1 MLYEAI
7 IIFRGGDGSMV
18 NNGNLMSEQD
28 SNKEGKSTS
37 LTESAPAQPA
47 PGKEEALG
55 FKELYEQSLQNV
67 QLGAV
72 VTGKVVQINADT
84 VMVDVGWKTEG
95 YIPAKEL
102 RDDEGNISL
111 AVGDEIEILV
121 DRRDGDGNLVLS
133 RDKAAKI
140 KVWDDVKV
148 ACEQNTAI
156 KGIVLERVKGGL
168 SVDIGIPAFLPGSQV
183 DIRPV
188 RDLDRFVGQTLVFN
202 VLKYDRKR
210 NNVVL
215 SRRSILEYERES
227 EKRETLERLEEGKIV
242 EGTIKN
248 ITDYGIFIDLG
259 GIDGL
264 LHVTD
269 ISWGR
274 ITRPADNFSK
284 GDRIQV
290 KVLSFDREKERVALG
305 LRQLINNPWET
316 IAERYPV
323 GTIITGRVVNV
334 TDYGVFVELEQGVEG
349 LIHISEMFWTRE
361 IKHPSKVLN
370 VSDQIHVMI
379 LEVNPGA
386 KRISL
391 GLKQTTQNPWET
403 LKEKYP
409 EGTVVKGVIRNIT
422 NFGIF
427 VGIEDG
433 IDGLIHMSDIS
444 WRHRVKHPSEHFKK
458 GQEIEAMV
466 LNIDVENEKFS
477 LGIKQ
482 IEKNPW
488 ESLDQKYQP
497 GTVVTGKVT
506 NLTDFGIF
514 IELEEG
520 IEGLVHISELSQKR
534 VKLSSDLFAVGDMVS
549 AVIKNIDLKNRKIRL
564 SIKELEAPSA
574 EEGPS
579 VNSYLNNREN
589 VGSNLGK
596 ALADVKI
603 VDVKGS

>member
-1 MLYEAI
+1 
-7 IIFRGGDGSMV
+7 MV
-18 NNGNLMSEQD
+18 NDDNKILEQESEKGGKAELSMD
-28 SNKEGKSTS
+28 STVD
-37 LTESAPAQPA
+37 LRAQ
-47 PGKEEALG
+47 GKEEDIG

-95 YIPAKEL
+95 YIPAKEI
-102 RDDEGNISL
+102 RDEEGNITV

-133 RDKAAKI
+133 RDKAARIKI
-140 KVWDDVKV
+140 WDDVKI
-148 ACEQNTAI
+148 ACEQNTPI
-156 KGIVLERVKGGL
+156 KGTVLSRVKGGL

-183 DIRPV
+183 DIRPI
-188 RDLDRFVGQTLVFN
+188 RDLDKFVGQTMMFN

-215 SRRSILEYERES
+215 SRKTILEIEREA
-227 EKRETLERLEEGKIV
+227 EKVETLERLEEGKII
-242 EGTIKN
+242 EGIIKN

-274 ITRPADNFSK
+274 ITRPADNFFK
-284 GDRIQV
+284 GEKIRV
-290 KVLSFDREKERVALG
+290 KVLSFDRTKERVALG
-305 LRQLINNPWET
+305 LRQLMENPWET
-316 IAERYPV
+316 IEARCPV
-323 GTIITGRVVNV
+323 GEIVTGNVVNI
-334 TDYGVFVELEQGVEG
+334 TDYGVFVELEAGVEG
-349 LIHISEMFWTRE
+349 LIHVSEMFWTRE
-361 IKHPSKVLN
+361 MKHPSKVLN
-370 VSDQIHVMI
+370 LGDQVNVMV
-379 LEVNPGA
+379 LEVNA
-386 KRISL
+386 TSKRISL
-391 GLKQTTQNPWET
+391 GLKQTTLNPWEA
-403 LKEKYP
+403 LKNKYP
-409 EGTVVKGVIRNIT
+409 EGTIIKGVIRNIT

-427 VGIEDG
+427 VGVEDG

-444 WRHRVKHPSEHFKK
+444 WKHRVKHPSELFKK

-466 LNIDVENEKFS
+466 LNIDVASEKFS

-488 ESLDQKYQP
+488 DELDQTYRI
-497 GTVVTGKVT
+497 GTVVSGKVT

-534 VKLSSDLFAVGDMVS
+534 VKASSDLFSVGDSVS
-549 AVIKNIDLKNRKIRL
+549 AVVKNVDLKNRKIRL
-564 SIKELEAPSA
+564 SIKELEAPTPQEA
-574 EEGPS
+574 P
-579 VNSYLNNREN
+579 VAASYLNNREN
-589 VGSNLGK
+589 VGSSLGR
-596 ALADVKI
+596 ALADARIEIK
-603 VDVKGS
+603 S

>member
-1 MLYEAI
+1 
-7 IIFRGGDGSMV
+7 MV

-215 SRRSILEYERES
+215 SRRSILEHERES

-323 GTIITGRVVNV
+323 GSIITGRVVNV

-534 VKLSSDLFAVGDMVS
+534 VKSSSDLFAVGDMVS